1 MSHMFPKSISE
12 VDLLK
17 EIVKSQHVAKTG
29 ATEEATKA
37 NQEGAA
43 HSVISEMSRR
53 DIFKL
58 YLKIWMVYTKF
69 IRSQCLKGNVVDS
82 SYLGYFWR

>member
-1 MSHMFPKSISE
+1 MFPKSISE

-17 EIVKSQHVAKTG
+17 EIVKSQHVARIGTS
-29 ATEEATKA
+29 EEVAKA

-43 HSVISEMSRR
+43 VSVTSEMSKR

-58 YLKIWMVYTKF
+58 YLKIWMAYTKL

-82 SYLGYFWR
+82 QYLGYFWR